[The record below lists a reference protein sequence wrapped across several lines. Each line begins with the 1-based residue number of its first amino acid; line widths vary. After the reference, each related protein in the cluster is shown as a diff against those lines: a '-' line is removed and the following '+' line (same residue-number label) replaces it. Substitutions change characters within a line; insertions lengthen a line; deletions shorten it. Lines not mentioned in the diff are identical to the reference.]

1 MDSTLSSA
9 SLACRCDGFE
19 LHSQRQCLCSHF
31 SPGEETEKS
40 RIRSLLTACSR
51 PGSHPLPPGRSG
63 FEFIAR
69 LTELEHFASSHEAFC
84 TDLYAGVSE
93 EAPRPLQVCGRI
105 EKEHAFQTK
114 EKFSPVNP
122 YRSLQADRLKL
133 SGTGQWDM
141 AEYLTDILW
150 LPFLEPEVLAH
161 GRSQCLDGPDF
172 SRENYEQNLA
182 LARIWDARG
191 LLAIFHKPHHS
202 GLACRVFNAHKNSTT
217 DRQIGD
223 RRWFNSRERHVQ
235 GPSCFL
241 PAGPN
246 ISSFHCPLNMRLIG
260 CASDRKDFYHQSLV
274 SRERASSNQL
284 PFEFPADLFGSSE
297 AFEALVNEVQK
308 PGSREEDG
316 DRYGKPR
323 KKTVKRNEISSVWL
337 GFKSLFQG
345 DHLGVEF
352 ALSSHA
358 ELLQRSGLL
367 AEESSVLR
375 HHLFPKG
382 PLWEGLVIDDYFA
395 VSRESLKISPEDSAS
410 VRCLEKAE
418 ETYKEAGVFGSPEKM
433 IRGEENFKVIG
444 AEVFSDHFSRSAGV
458 VTVSAPAAKRIP
470 MIALSLKSAALPI
483 ISKALA
489 SRLAG
494 NWVSVFMYR
503 RVCSCILSKIFSL
516 GPQSTEEANDVLPL
530 PRAVAD
536 ELTLAS
542 VLGLV
547 AVTDISVPYH
557 NEIFAT
563 DASMQK
569 GAITAKPISEELSET
584 LWLGGDRKGAYTL
597 LDNEARSQLRQL
609 GCDVDAEPV
618 AEDFPAPPKQLPFYF
633 DAVEICGGSGVLS
646 KALAARGLEVCPP
659 IDLSNS
665 KHYDLRDLRLV
676 EWIYQMIAER
686 RFKSVICEPVCTTF
700 SPAQHPASRSY
711 AQPLGFERTNPKT
724 YLGNL
729 IAFRCLSILWVA
741 WRYAVIAL
749 LEQPQL
755 SKMAWLPFWQ
765 FLLQLGFVEAITD
778 SCVFGSIHRKPFR
791 WLGYG
796 LDMASIN
803 ARCTGGHQHVKI
815 EGQLTKASAIY
826 HPGLADFIADKICA
840 ALKLRHAALPEPKP
854 VQIESVVLNDVLMQ
868 EGWKTIDDWHW
879 RKPAHIN
886 VLESNSL
893 VKLFHHLV
901 QKGGRLRFC
910 ALLDSRV
917 AKGAH
922 GKGRS
927 SARALRPSLL
937 RGCALAIAGNLHPAY
952 GFAPEAQ
959 HSRCPHQKQIAS

>member
-1 MDSTLSSA
+1 MPGADCYGQWEHAGGPPVVIDGGPTPGTVHQQVGDVSSPASTICPHGSPTLGHNGVAILEGDGCHLDPQVGSGCSSDWSTSHQQQQQQRPTSNHCSAEKEAKGKGRWKGPERPTDKHTTRGRAVAGDDARLEEEVSIAQILSALPRWILRTRTPFAAFLARSFHIKRCGSSPTSTVFPVPAPHLGLFDAQATSRLSA
-9 SLACRCDGFE
+9 RKWTRLCLQRALHVVVMALNYIHSGNAFVPISALGRRPNANHLAIYG
-19 LHSQRQCLCSHF
+19 
-31 SPGEETEKS
+31 

-202 GLACRVFNAHKNSTT
+202 GLACRVLNAHKNSTT

-563 DASMQK
+563 DASMQE

-686 RFKSVICEPVCTTF
+686 RFKSVICEPVCAT
-700 SPAQHPASRSY
+700 SAAP
-711 AQPLGFERTNPKT
+711 
-724 YLGNL
+724 
-729 IAFRCLSILWVA
+729 CV
-741 WRYAVIAL
+741 AL
-749 LEQPQL
+749 L
-755 SKMAWLPFWQ
+755 
-765 FLLQLGFVEAITD
+765 
-778 SCVFGSIHRKPFR
+778 
-791 WLGYG
+791 
-796 LDMASIN
+796 
-803 ARCTGGHQHVKI
+803 
-815 EGQLTKASAIY
+815 
-826 HPGLADFIADKICA
+826 CA
-840 ALKLRHAALPEPKP
+840 A
-854 VQIESVVLNDVLMQ
+854 
-868 EGWKTIDDWHW
+868 
-879 RKPAHIN
+879 
-886 VLESNSL
+886 
-893 VKLFHHLV
+893 F
-901 QKGGRLRFC
+901 
-910 ALLDSRV
+910 
-917 AKGAH
+917 
-922 GKGRS
+922 
-927 SARALRPSLL
+927 
-937 RGCALAIAGNLHPAY
+937 
-952 GFAPEAQ
+952 GF
-959 HSRCPHQKQIAS
+959 